1 MEEYSRAGLATDD
14 STIRRMR
21 FAYWITKDTDSHS
34 EYVILFACP
43 WKQWLHERA
52 SVLSVLLF
60 LNLPVLPT
68 GTCK

>member
-1 MEEYSRAGLATDD
+1 VEVYSRARQAIND

-21 FAYWITKDTDSHS
+21 FAYWVTEDTDSHS
-34 EYVILFACP
+34 EYVIPFACP

-52 SVLSVLLF
+52 SMLSVLLF
-60 LNLPVLPT
+60 LNLPVLLT